1 MPESPDF
8 DAPPIVRKKLSLAE
22 TVDFIRRR
30 LEQTPEDEGE
40 ETPLMPE
47 SPDFEQLAQSIASEA
62 GFTGRG
68 ALTSMIAE
76 QLRLVWNARGAA
88 DLAAFRAIGNSSPQ
102 DIVRALRTLDR

>member
-8 DAPPIVRKKLSLAE
+8 DEIGRVLA
-22 TVDFIRRR
+22 D
-30 LEQTPEDEGE
+30 
-40 ETPLMPE
+40 
-47 SPDFEQLAQSIASEA
+47 EA
-62 GFTGRG
+62 GYSGDDVARRV
-68 ALTSMIAE
+68 AASISQ